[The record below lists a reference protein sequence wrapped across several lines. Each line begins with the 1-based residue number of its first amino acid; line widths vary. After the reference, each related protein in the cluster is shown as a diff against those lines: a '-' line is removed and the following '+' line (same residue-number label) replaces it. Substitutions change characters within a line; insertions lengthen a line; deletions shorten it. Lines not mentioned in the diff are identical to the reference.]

1 MTETYTDSVAVLGML
16 KIVYTMYTLSVM
28 SLIAWFAFNISRPTG
43 KPAAVKPS
51 VFYSYVGVLITVGV
65 SIHILTFNQIPWVED
80 DFKRDTIKETKKI
93 TTIDI
98 VVKDHK
104 FILPSEK
111 IILPC
116 HEYVLF
122 NVESKDLTY
131 GFGLVRQNYSL
142 VTQMQVV
149 PGSKNDLMWKFHKN
163 GVYTITSTEYSG
175 PLGAHMNVENAVE
188 VRGCESDD
196 PYSVLAMKD

>member
-16 KIVYTMYTLSVM
+16 KIVYTIYTISVM
-28 SLIAWFAFNISRPTG
+28 SLIAWFARNITRPTG
-43 KPAAVKPS
+43 RPSSVKPS
-51 VFYSYVGVLITVGV
+51 IFYSYVGVLITVGV

-80 DFKRDTIKETKKI
+80 DFKRDHIKAAQIVNI
-93 TTIDI
+93 T
-98 VVKDHK
+98 VKDHK

-188 VRGCESDD
+188 VRGCEQDD
-196 PYSVLAMKD
+196 PYSMLAMKD